1 MVTVPIVY
9 LKIEKEKTKS
19 VPERGLIKYWERE
32 IIVYT
37 EEIEKANKRLK
48 RGRKEMSVA
57 SIKIS
62 STLMTLLNELRD
74 ECLSCIKLIHHLFEH
89 LTDDQIDDVLG
100 ELTASVTHLQ
110 IHSAIVKEELEK
122 D

>member
-1 MVTVPIVY
+1 
-9 LKIEKEKTKS
+9 
-19 VPERGLIKYWERE
+19 
-32 IIVYT
+32 
-37 EEIEKANKRLK
+37 
-48 RGRKEMSVA
+48 MSVII
-57 SIKIS
+57 SKIDV
-62 STLMTLLNELRD
+62 TLEALLNELRD
-74 ECLSCIKLIHHLFEH
+74 ECLSTIKLINQLELEH